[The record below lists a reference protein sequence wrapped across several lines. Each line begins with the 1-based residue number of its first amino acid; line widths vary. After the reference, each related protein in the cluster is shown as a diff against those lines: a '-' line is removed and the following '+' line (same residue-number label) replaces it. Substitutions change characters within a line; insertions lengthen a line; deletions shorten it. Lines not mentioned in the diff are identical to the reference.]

1 MEDGE
6 REKWGTGDG
15 IGDRVIMQKML
26 LAIFAIFS
34 APALARAGACPNI
47 PPPVADITIERF
59 YEDGAGS
66 IVEPTRLEAHKAQMA
81 PLVEF
86 VGTITKLADRAWQQ
100 RSEPSGTVRCALSW
114 IAAWAK
120 GGAYLGKM
128 SSKQA
133 EYQRKWDLAGTALAY
148 VKLKKWASA
157 EERAAI
163 EPWLKKWAGASRA
176 FFDDASVKRNNH
188 WYWLGLAVAG
198 VGLATDDDAYWQK
211 AKGIYA
217 DAMKDISAGGTL
229 ALEMERKGRALY
241 YHVFAVEPLV
251 VLAEIAAAKGED
263 WYALNEGALHRL
275 VKATV
280 EGLADPEKFDELAG
294 EKQQRP
300 VKPGY
305 GWASLYRERFFDR
318 MQDRIDQPIGHRWL
332 GGDVDVLKR
341 AIAK

>member
-1 MEDGE
+1 MP
-6 REKWGTGDG
+6 R
-15 IGDRVIMQKML
+15 L
-26 LAIFAIFS
+26 LIALFAISS
-34 APALARAGACPNI
+34 APALAHAGDCPDV
-47 PPPVADITIERF
+47 PPPVADIRIERF

-100 RSEPSGTVRCALSW
+100 RSEPSGTARCGLDW

-133 EYQRKWDLAGTALAY
+133 ESQRKWDLAGTALAY
-148 VKLKKWASA
+148 LKLRKWASA
-157 EERAAI
+157 EDRAAI
-163 EPWLKKWAGASRA
+163 EPWLKKWADASRT
-176 FFDDASVKRNNH
+176 FFDDRSVKRNNH
-188 WYWLGLAVAG
+188 WYWLGLAEAG
-198 VGLATDDDAYWQK
+198 VALATDDDAYWQK

-217 DAMKDISAGGTL
+217 DAMKAIASDGTL
-229 ALEMERKGRALY
+229 PLEMERKGRALY

-263 WYALNEGALHRL
+263 WYALNDGALHRL
-275 VKATV
+275 VKATAD
-280 EGLADPEKFDELAG
+280 GLADASKFDTLAG

-305 GWASLYRERFFDR
+305 GWASLYRKRFFDK
-318 MQDRIDQPIGHRWL
+318 MPDKIEQPIGHRWL
-332 GGDVDVLKR
+332 GGDVDVLMR
-341 AIAK
+341 AIGR